1 MCPSR
6 FKKNAG
12 PEILVVLKFP
22 FSLLLYFSHLSV
34 GWKLLAGKPETG
46 MVQPV
51 GPAAKNLMYL
61 WYIKTR
67 YPLPEAYLS

>member
-1 MCPSR
+1 MS
-6 FKKNAG
+6 FKIKEKNAA

-34 GWKLLAGKPETG
+34 GWKFVAGEPEIG

-51 GPAAKNLMYL
+51 GPAAE
-61 WYIKTR
+61 I
-67 YPLPEAYLS
+67 SCISGV

>member
-1 MCPSR
+1 MS
-6 FKKNAG
+6 FKVKKTTAQ
-12 PEILVVLKFP
+12 EILAVLKFP

-34 GWKLLAGKPETG
+34 GWKLVADEPEIG

-51 GPAAKNLMYL
+51 GPAAKNLMCL

>member
-1 MCPSR
+1 M
-6 FKKNAG
+6 
-12 PEILVVLKFP
+12 VLKFP

-34 GWKLLAGKPETG
+34 GWKLVAGEPETG

-51 GPAAKNLMYL
+51 GLAAKNLMYL